1 MRSPGGPSTGWGSCR
16 PLLDQEQTGTL
27 ALGKVVFLPTAARI
41 TEVQG
46 TLGASAGP
54 GQPLLKA
61 SSTTRQVT
69 INVDAD
75 HQSELAVGDQV
86 VVSLPNGKSTP
97 GTVTS
102 VGSVATSS
110 PTVSG
115 SQAGSPTVP
124 VLITPTDPSATGSL
138 DQAPVSVTTTT
149 TTVKDAL
156 VGPVAALLARPGG
169 PYVVEVVNSAGVH
182 HLVPVSL
189 GLFDDADGLVQVT
202 GTQLQAG
209 QRIVVAAS

>member
-61 SSTTRQVT
+61 SSTARQVT

-115 SQAGSPTVP
+115 S
-124 VLITPTDPSATGSL
+124 
-138 DQAPVSVTTTT
+138 
-149 TTVKDAL
+149 
-156 VGPVAALLARPGG
+156 
-169 PYVVEVVNSAGVH
+169 
-182 HLVPVSL
+182 
-189 GLFDDADGLVQVT
+189 
-202 GTQLQAG
+202 
-209 QRIVVAAS
+209 